1 MFKYKL
7 TLADRQCAMADLSQ
21 RIQDMIVVLVTAIY
35 AGRQEDEVIRASAD
49 VLCLTLR
56 RKITG
61 QLPSGKYFRTVT
73 KLGETIVDG
82 GFSALAGVSEMD
94 IMQKYD
100 TK

>member
-35 AGRQEDEVIRASAD
+35 AGRQEDEIIRASAD

-56 RKITG
+56 RRITG
-61 QLPSGKYFRTVT
+61 ELPSGKYFRTVT
-73 KLGETIVDG
+73 KLGEAIVDG

-94 IMQKYD
+94 IMQTYD
-100 TK
+100 A